1 MTVAEKSGWPQA
13 PESLPRPV
21 IDSHTHL
28 DVHDRSLHGDIAPD
42 AEDLL
47 SRAAEVGV
55 PKVVQIGCDVESAE
69 WSVPFAR
76 NHPQVAVGVALHPND
91 AARMGVR
98 SGQAALEAAWARIE
112 QLARDD
118 VVRAVGETG
127 LDYYRTPQPEGRA
140 LQHESF
146 RWHID
151 LAKRL
156 DKTLVIH
163 DRDSH
168 DDVISVLLDEGA
180 PDRVV
185 FHCFSGD
192 AAMACVCA
200 EHGWFMSF
208 AGVITFG
215 SAEKLREALRVAP
228 DDLVLV
234 ETDAPYLT
242 PKPHRGRV
250 NATYL
255 MPWTVR
261 RMAQERGAELAEM
274 CDRLV
279 ANTHRAFGDW

>member
-1 MTVAEKSGWPQA
+1 MTVAEKSGWPEV
-13 PESLPRPV
+13 PEALPRPV

-28 DVHDRSLHGDIAPD
+28 DVHDRSLHGDTAPD

-47 SRAAEVGV
+47 HQAAEVGV

-69 WSVPFAR
+69 WSVPFAKD
-76 NHPQVAVGVALHPND
+76 HPQVAVGVALHPND
-91 AARMGVR
+91 AARIGVR
-98 SGQAALEAAWARIE
+98 GGRAALEAAWARIE
-112 QLARDD
+112 QLGRDD
-118 VVRAVGETG
+118 VVKAVGETG
-127 LDYYRTPQPEGRA
+127 LDYYRTPQPEGQA
-140 LQHESF
+140 FQHESF

-168 DDVISVLLDEGA
+168 DDVIAVLLDEGA

-192 AAMACVCA
+192 AAMARVCA
-200 EHGWFMSF
+200 DHGWFMSF

-215 SAEKLREALRVAP
+215 TAEDLREALRVVP
-228 DDLVLV
+228 DELVLV

-261 RMAQERGAELAEM
+261 RMAQERGSEVAEM

-279 ANTHRAFGDW
+279 ANTHQAFGDW

>member
-1 MTVAEKSGWPQA
+1 MARELGWPDA
-13 PESLPRPV
+13 PDALPRPV

-28 DVHDRSLHGDIAPD
+28 DVHDRSLHGDQDPD
-42 AEDLL
+42 ADALL
-47 SRAAEVGV
+47 AWADQVGV

-76 NHPQVAVGVALHPND
+76 DHPNVAVGVALHPND
-91 AARMGVR
+91 AARIGVR
-98 SGQAALEAAWARIE
+98 QGRDALEAAWARIDE
-112 QLARDD
+112 LARDP

-127 LDYYRTPQPEGRA
+127 LDYFRTPESRGQA
-140 LQHESF
+140 IQHESF

-151 LAKRL
+151 LATEL

-168 DDVISVLLDEGA
+168 DDVISVLLDQGA
-180 PDRVV
+180 PKRVV

-192 AAMACVCA
+192 ADMARVCA

-208 AGVITFG
+208 AGVITFA
-215 SAEKLREALRVAP
+215 SAEGLREALRTVP
-228 DDLVLV
+228 DDLLLV

-242 PKPHRGRV
+242 PKPNRGRV

-261 RMAQERGAELAEM
+261 RMAEERGVDVEKV
-274 CDRLV
+274 CDDIV
-279 ANTHRAFGDW
+279 ANTHRAFGHW

>member
-1 MTVAEKSGWPQA
+1 MADKTGWPEV
-13 PESLPRPV
+13 PEALPRPV

-28 DVHDRSLHGDIAPD
+28 DVHDRSLHGDTAPD

-47 SRAAEVGV
+47 RRAAEVGV

-69 WSVPFAR
+69 WSVSFAKD
-76 NHPQVAVGVALHPND
+76 HPQVAVGVALHPND
-91 AARMGVR
+91 AARMGLR
-98 SGQAALEAAWARIE
+98 GGRAALEEAWTRIE
-112 QLARDD
+112 QLAQHP
-118 VVRAVGETG
+118 VVKAVGETG

-140 LQHESF
+140 FQHESF
-146 RWHID
+146 RRHID
-151 LAKRL
+151 IAKRL
-156 DKTLVIH
+156 DKALVIH
-163 DRDSH
+163 DRESH
-168 DDVISVLLDEGA
+168 DDVISVLRDEGA

-192 AAMACVCA
+192 AAMARECA

-208 AGVITFG
+208 AGVVTFG
-215 SAEKLREALRVAP
+215 SAEELREALRVVP

-261 RMAQERGAELAEM
+261 AMAQERGSEVDVL